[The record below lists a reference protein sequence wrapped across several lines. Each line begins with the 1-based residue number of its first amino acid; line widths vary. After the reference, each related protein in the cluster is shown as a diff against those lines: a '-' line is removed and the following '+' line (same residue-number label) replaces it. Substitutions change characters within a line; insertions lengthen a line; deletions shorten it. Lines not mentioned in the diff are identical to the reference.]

1 MQLQV
6 FIPPCNLV
14 SVAVSPQIFS
24 HVVTGF
30 LDTSPALREH
40 TVRAS
45 LLLAPKLNYNN
56 LNVELLKYFARLQ
69 AKDDQVRAEV
79 ICQGNSGAEGGQLLL
94 QLGQN

>member
-69 AKDDQVRAEV
+69 AKDDQVRVEV
-79 ICQGNSGAEGGQLLL
+79 ICQGNSGGRGNSCSSNF
-94 QLGQN
+94 GKI

>member
-1 MQLQV
+1 ML
-6 FIPPCNLV
+6 
-14 SVAVSPQIFS
+14 PQIFS

-69 AKDDQVRAEV
+69 AKDDQVGIKSGGV
-79 ICQGNSGAEGGQLLL
+79 SGKIGLICGD
-94 QLGQN
+94 

>member
-1 MQLQV
+1 ML
-6 FIPPCNLV
+6 
-14 SVAVSPQIFS
+14 PQIFS

-69 AKDDQVRAEV
+69 AKDDQVR
-79 ICQGNSGAEGGQLLL
+79 II
-94 QLGQN
+94 

>member
-1 MQLQV
+1 M
-6 FIPPCNLV
+6 
-14 SVAVSPQIFS
+14 SPQIFS

-69 AKDDQVRAEV
+69 AKDDQVRSKRRGMSREIMV
-79 ICQGNSGAEGGQLLL
+79 GDLIRGN
-94 QLGQN
+94 